1 MLRIFSSPYPN
12 ISFYFSRHN
21 VSSFASKIKQ
31 RDHLPTKSTEK
42 HEDLSKIKS
51 KRPPVVKEKYIS
63 VKEFAL
69 SYMDFLP
76 SQVWTRRD
84 PLFQKLVHADMLER
98 RMRIDIPEFYVGS
111 IMAVT
116 MSDPNL
122 QQRQNRFV
130 GICIRREKEGL
141 HHNFTLRNVI
151 DGLGV
156 EVMFEIYNPTI
167 LKIETLLLEKRLDED
182 LTYLVDALPEY
193 STFSFNMESTS
204 HPVGKPVPVNP
215 LKVKLKPPPW
225 LRPWFIYEVNGI
237 EDSFTG
243 STPWFKRKFLQHAD
257 LMCLKRFD
265 IIKHYR
271 QFAQELEKE
280 NFEHSKNLLMIYE
293 YIVEAFSNNFKK
305 IPYKYVRPE
314 AGNFDF
320 ALFDEQHEEL
330 NKQIDEM
337 WSNGQQKRI
346 PLYLPDH
353 GLLYNIVISLSIVYN
368 NIEEVNI
375 ILDLPTVI
383 TNKKQ
388 MKIVYHYL
396 NRLFNCSFVFANFC
410 QFIFNPEL
418 IKLFF
423 ENATIPGKIYVINMR
438 APKIIARN
446 FLGWTPKP
454 TATDRLLKFILDHL
468 VRETINHVKNVEETT
483 LKKSG

>member
-1 MLRIFSSPYPN
+1 MLRILSSPYPN
-12 ISFYFSRHN
+12 ITTYFTRHN
-21 VSSFASKIKQ
+21 ASSVASKIKQ
-31 RDHLPTKSTEK
+31 KDNLPTKSIEK
-42 HEDLSKIKS
+42 HDDLSKTIN

-271 QFAQELEKE
+271 QFAQELE
-280 NFEHSKNLLMIYE
+280 SDLA
-293 YIVEAFSNNFKK
+293 V
-305 IPYKYVRPE
+305 
-314 AGNFDF
+314 
-320 ALFDEQHEEL
+320 
-330 NKQIDEM
+330 
-337 WSNGQQKRI
+337 QKRI
-346 PLYLPDH
+346 LEF
-353 GLLYNIVISLSIVYN
+353 
-368 NIEEVNI
+368 EEG
-375 ILDLPTVI
+375 
-383 TNKKQ
+383 KR
-388 MKIVYHYL
+388 KIVGEEGKEVRRKPILKSMSGNLKEIYL
-396 NRLFNCSFVFANFC
+396 N
-410 QFIFNPEL
+410 
-418 IKLFF
+418 
-423 ENATIPGKIYVINMR
+423 
-438 APKIIARN
+438 IAS
-446 FLGWTPKP
+446 K
-454 TATDRLLKFILDHL
+454 
-468 VRETINHVKNVEETT
+468 
-483 LKKSG
+483 

>member
-1 MLRIFSSPYPN
+1 MLRILSSPYPN
-12 ISFYFSRHN
+12 ISTCFTRHN
-21 VSSFASKIKQ
+21 ASSFASKIKQ
-31 RDHLPTKSTEK
+31 KDHLPTKSTEK
-42 HEDLSKIKS
+42 HEDLSKTIS

-271 QFAQELEKE
+271 QFAQELEISDVKESYFLQLPTIIKSKEDIKIVYYYFKKLFNCSFGRGNFVEFIFNSELIEFLFGNVKISKQFYIKICELIIEDNNIEFIFIFNNLLGEILRIGLSLSKDFMEKYKDFLFKILTNGRDNFREVNLKSYNFLEE

-293 YIVEAFSNNFKK
+293 YIVES
-305 IPYKYVRPE
+305 
-314 AGNFDF
+314 
-320 ALFDEQHEEL
+320 H
-330 NKQIDEM
+330 
-337 WSNGQQKRI
+337 S
-346 PLYLPDH
+346 
-353 GLLYNIVISLSIVYN
+353 
-368 NIEEVNI
+368 
-375 ILDLPTVI
+375 
-383 TNKKQ
+383 
-388 MKIVYHYL
+388 KIVREVGL
-396 NRLFNCSFVFANFC
+396 ALKRRRKIQIKFRFAN
-410 QFIFNPEL
+410 P
-418 IKLFF
+418 
-423 ENATIPGKIYVINMR
+423 
-438 APKIIARN
+438 
-446 FLGWTPKP
+446 
-454 TATDRLLKFILDHL
+454 
-468 VRETINHVKNVEETT
+468 
-483 LKKSG
+483 